1 VLVAAMVVSE
11 INERLSPNIAPP
23 IIDAINN
30 AGEIPVAKATLIPIG
45 AKTVIVPQDVPIDVE
60 TMCIDVLCFTGH
72 KSLFGIQGTGGVY
85 ISDTV
90 QDKISPIIWGGT
102 GTDSFL
108 SKQPTDMPEA
118 YEAGTVNVHGISA
131 LGAGADYIMSFA
143 DGEILRHEQ
152 KLKKK
157 IIDELSLNEKIVL
170 YGGRTDESVGIVSF
184 TVKGYDSQKV
194 ADVLAEKGICVRGG
208 FHCAP
213 LAHKTLGTY
222 NTGTVRMSFGI
233 MNTEDEAIKVCKVI
247 NNL

>member
-1 VLVAAMVVSE
+1 
-11 INERLSPNIAPP
+11 
-23 IIDAINN
+23 
-30 AGEIPVAKATLIPIG
+30 
-45 AKTVIVPQDVPIDVE
+45 
-60 TMCIDVLCFTGH
+60 
-72 KSLFGIQGTGGVY
+72 
-85 ISDTV
+85 
-90 QDKISPIIWGGT
+90 
-102 GTDSFL
+102 
-108 SKQPTDMPEA
+108 MPEA

-157 IIDELSLNEKIVL
+157 IIDELSLNERIVL

-184 TVKGYDSQKV
+184 NVKGYDSQKV

-213 LAHKTLGTY
+213 LAHRTLGTY